1 MYLKNKA
8 MVAISIMLSVLALAT
23 QSAHAFLT
31 VPLPCHRQSRLESA
45 ATDDQDTSNKQL
57 DKSTA
62 QQFTIQVCTSTSC
75 CKKLNNLGLDKYQVL
90 GDLYEK
96 ARLEDVET
104 DLIIEDGGCRGG
116 KNCGM
121 GPCVAVLHED
131 FDGSVAL
138 EGMAQSEFNERV
150 FHGVSTQD
158 DVDRVWSCIAN
169 AINLMA
175 DEANES

>member
-1 MYLKNKA
+1 
-8 MVAISIMLSVLALAT
+8 MVAISILSVLAIAT
-23 QSAHAFLT
+23 QSHAFHM
-31 VPLPCHRQSRLESA
+31 VPSPCHRQSRLESA
-45 ATDDQDTSNKQL
+45 ATGDQDTSNKQL

-75 CKKLNNLGLDKYQVL
+75 CKKLDNLGLDKYQVL
-90 GDLYEK
+90 GDLYER
-96 ARLEDVET
+96 ARVENVET

-116 KNCGM
+116 KNCGL

-158 DVDRVWSCIAN
+158 DVDRVWSCVAN
-169 AINLMA
+169 AINIMA

>member
-1 MYLKNKA
+1 
-8 MVAISIMLSVLALAT
+8 MVAVSNIVPVLAIAT
-23 QSAHAFLT
+23 QSHAFQT
-31 VPLPCHRQSRLESA
+31 APSPCHRHSRLESA
-45 ATDDQDTSNKQL
+45 AHTGDQDTSNKQL

-96 ARLEDVET
+96 ARIENVEA

-116 KNCGM
+116 KNCGL

-138 EGMAQSEFNERV
+138 EGMSHNEFNERV
-150 FHGVSTQD
+150 FHGVSMQN
-158 DVDRVWSCIAN
+158 DVDRVWSCLAN

-175 DEANES
+175 DEENES